1 MESCRGIVDREPDNA
16 PARIELSRL
25 LASEGTVEAAVARA
39 TEAVRLAPDD
49 PRAGEQLASIVADA
63 GDAARLGPLPESLA
77 ARFPGRPD
85 AEYYRASALFLAGR
99 TEKALAAA
107 RHVVDGHPGHVR
119 AQNLVGAA
127 CATLG
132 RRDCAR
138 SAFEASLRANAATP
152 RPTSTSASS
161 RSKSEI
167 CGMPRIMSL
176 RG

>member
-25 LASEGTVEAAVARA
+25 LASEATFEAAVGRA
-39 TEAVRLAPDD
+39 SEAVRLAPDD

-107 RHVVDGHPGHVR
+107 RHVVDGHPGRAR

-127 CATLG
+127 CATPG
-132 RRDCAR
+132 RRDCIAR
-138 SAFEASLRANAATP
+138 RSRRRYARTSATP
-152 RPTSTSASS
+152 PPTSTSASS
-161 RSKSEI
+161 RSRSEI
-167 CGMPRIMSL
+167 RGMPRITSP
-176 RG
+176 RR